1 MADGS
6 AGQGGGAG
14 LSDFTIDVSE
24 VTGFVDSVGRV
35 VASATREVDAV
46 VKKGAQN
53 VKNEMVA
60 DASASPHFKG
70 MAGSISYDQLSP
82 GEYEVGPD
90 KGRRGGA
97 LGNIYYFGT
106 SRGGGSGDIDK
117 PVQSETPRFEQA
129 LTALVAEFGGRL

>member
-1 MADGS
+1 M
-6 AGQGGGAG
+6 
-14 LSDFTIDVSE
+14 SDFSIDVSE
-24 VTGFVDSVGRV
+24 VTGFVDSVGRIT
-35 VASATREVDAV
+35 ASATREVDAV

-53 VKNEMVA
+53 VKTEMVA

-70 MAGSISYDQLSP
+70 MAGSISYDQLGP
-82 GEYEVGPD
+82 GSYEVGPD

-117 PVQSETPRFEQA
+117 PVQSETPRFERA
-129 LTALVAEFGGRL
+129 LTDLVNDFGGRL

>member
-1 MADGS
+1 M
-6 AGQGGGAG
+6 
-14 LSDFTIDVSE
+14 SDFSIDVSE
-24 VTGFVDSVGRV
+24 VTGFVDSVGRIT
-35 VASATREVDAV
+35 ASATRDVDAV

-60 DASASPHFKG
+60 DARGSAHFKG
-70 MAGSISYDQLSP
+70 MAGSISYDRLSP

-90 KGRRGGA
+90 KSRAGGA

-129 LTALVAEFGGRL
+129 LSALIAEFGDRL